1 MYLGQDTNELTGE
14 RSWWEKLPED
24 RKKTARDEKDND
36 TEVVPKAK
44 VSPWRMFKLGS
55 LDLFLMLGF
64 VFQFKNS
71 AAKLCTGRGV
81 RSATGLGWP
90 RFGMFHHPD
99 GQ

>member
-55 LDLFLMLGF
+55 LDLFIVLGF
-64 VFQFKNS
+64 VFNLKNS
-71 AAKLCTGRGV
+71 AAKLCTGW
-81 RSATGLGWP
+81 GWWSGSWVG
-90 RFGMFHHPD
+90 FT
-99 GQ
+99 